1 GACLACGQAVCC
13 VILSGF
19 VPVTKQLLEEKAM
32 KNRIKSFV
40 SREEGENEGKDE
52 ALSLLVGVQHELS
65 KLRKFVGSDDSIP
78 RSVRLNLDT
87 LRLLAVEPIYS
98 DLRAFMSAHCLDFTA
113 TMQRLARQDTSLARF
128 GDGELKVMLRADGN
142 HKFQDVVPGIQEAL
156 KEVIANDLGDRLLV
170 GLPHLFNNPFW
181 SNIWANYYPQLRPMF
196 GTTTSYACA
205 HVTRP
210 VYFHI
215 WGSQAVDAWRRVW
228 DGMKAVVVTGQE
240 AKFDLVPEL
249 FDNLDGAE
257 FVRGPNTNAYAELDE
272 LERRARSAAAD
283 VVLISL
289 GPAGTVLAHRLARS
303 GLLALDI
310 GHISASYKNVF
321 AGESRPENL

>member
-1 GACLACGQAVCC
+1 V
-13 VILSGF
+13 
-19 VPVTKQLLEEKAM
+19 
-32 KNRIKSFV
+32 KNRIKNLV
-40 SREEGENEGKDE
+40 SRSAGEQHMDRGEDTENDE
-52 ALSLLVGVQHELS
+52 IVSALEGVQLDVA
-65 KLRKFVGSDDSIP
+65 KLRKHIGTDDSIP

-98 DLRAFMSAHCLDFTA
+98 DLRSFMSEHCLDFSS
-113 TMQRLARQDTSLARF
+113 TMRRLARQDTSFARF
-128 GDGELKVMLRADGN
+128 GDGEFKVMLRADGN
-142 HKFQDVVPGIQEAL
+142 HKFQDVVPGIQSDLRA
-156 KEVIANDLGDRLLV
+156 VMANDLGDRMLV

-196 GTTTSYACA
+196 STATSYACA

-210 VYFHI
+210 VYFQI
-215 WGSQAVDAWRRVW
+215 WRGEAVTSWRKVW

-257 FVRGPNTNAYAELDE
+257 FVRGPNSNAYTELDR
-272 LERRARSAAAD
+272 LEQGATAVEAD

-289 GPAGTVLAHRLARS
+289 GPSGTILAHRLAS
-303 GLLALDI
+303 KGVLALDI

-321 AGESRPENL
+321 AGASRPEEL

>member
-1 GACLACGQAVCC
+1 
-13 VILSGF
+13 
-19 VPVTKQLLEEKAM
+19 M

-40 SREEGENEGKDE
+40 SRDAKVENTDLQEDGEKDE
-52 ALSLLVGVQHELS
+52 IVSALGGVQSELRG
-65 KLRKFVGSDDSIP
+65 LRKQIGSDDSVP

-98 DLRAFMSAHCLDFTA
+98 ELRSFMSEHCLDFTT
-113 TMQRLARQDTSLARF
+113 TMERLARQDTSFARF
-128 GDGELKVMLRADGN
+128 GDGEFKVMLRADGN
-142 HKFQDVVPGIQEAL
+142 HKFQDVVPGIQSEL
-156 KEVIANDLGDRLLV
+156 KAVIVNDLGERMLV

-196 GTTTSYACA
+196 STETSYACA

-210 VYFHI
+210 VYFRV
-215 WGSQAVDAWRRVW
+215 WGGQAVTAWRKVW
-228 DGMKAVVVTGQE
+228 DGMRAVVVTGRE
-240 AKFDLVPEL
+240 AKFDLIPEL

-272 LERRARSAAAD
+272 LERNARAADAD

-289 GPAGTVLAHRLARS
+289 GPSGTVLARRLAS
-303 GLLALDI
+303 KGVLALDV

-321 AGESRPENL
+321 SGEARPEEL

>member
-1 GACLACGQAVCC
+1 
-13 VILSGF
+13 
-19 VPVTKQLLEEKAM
+19 M
-32 KNRIKSFV
+32 KDRIKRFV
-40 SREEGENEGKDE
+40 SKETEENEE
-52 ALSLLVGVQHELS
+52 NAEVISALGEVQNDLNV
-65 KLRKFVGSDDSIP
+65 LRKHIGSDDSIP

-98 DLRAFMSAHCLDFTA
+98 DLRSFMSEHCLDFA
-113 TMQRLARQDTSLARF
+113 STMERLARQDTSFARF
-128 GDGELKVMLRADGN
+128 GDGEFKVMLRADGN
-142 HKFQDVVPGIQEAL
+142 HKFQDVVPGIQDDLRA
-156 KEVIANDLGDRLLV
+156 VIANDLGDRMVV

-196 GTTTSYACA
+196 GTATSYACA

-210 VYFHI
+210 VYFRL
-215 WGSQAVDAWRRVW
+215 WGGQAVTAWRKVW
-228 DGMKAVVVTGQE
+228 DGMKAVIVTGRE
-240 AKFDLVPEL
+240 AKFDLLPEL

-272 LERRARSAAAD
+272 LERAAIAAEAD

-289 GPAGTVLAHRLARS
+289 GPAGTVLAHRLARE
-303 GLLALDI
+303 GVLALDI

-321 AGESRPENL
+321 AGEKRPEEL